1 MRLPPI
7 LIIHGKKDTT
17 VPTSSSQEFYD
28 HCRTAIDS
36 IDEDEEDEEEEKKK
50 KKKKKK
56 KKNLRG
62 GQKKIEIQFLSEM
75 DHSSYLADISFLKK
89 GEENLLL
96 NNIMNFVQDVVGGG
110 AGDICQVEWSNSNN
124 EVIELIHVVDSVMK
138 KCPWAKTKTA
148 NQLLSYTVSELEEIK
163 EAIDNRGVDGGKEE
177 ETSSDDLESEV
188 GDLLFDA
195 ILLARTCERDFSNC
209 SLNRMFS
216 RVAEKI
222 RRRCPHVF
230 AGEMCT
236 SPEEAG
242 MIWQR
247 EKLKEKS
254 MVMVKSNGKK
264 TED

>member
-1 MRLPPI
+1 
-7 LIIHGKKDTT
+7 
-17 VPTSSSQEFYD
+17 
-28 HCRTAIDS
+28 
-36 IDEDEEDEEEEKKK
+36 
-50 KKKKKK
+50 
-56 KKNLRG
+56 
-62 GQKKIEIQFLSEM
+62 
-75 DHSSYLADISFLKK
+75 
-89 GEENLLL
+89 
-96 NNIMNFVQDVVGGG
+96 
-110 AGDICQVEWSNSNN
+110 
-124 EVIELIHVVDSVMK
+124 
-138 KCPWAKTKTA
+138 
-148 NQLLSYTVSELEEIK
+148 
-163 EAIDNRGVDGGKEE
+163 
-177 ETSSDDLESEV
+177 
-188 GDLLFDA
+188 LLFDA